1 MEWKHPKSVA
11 AYFEILMVGC
21 FCKNHIETGNAHHR
35 QMLYGKMTSFDVN
48 AFRHSQHLQVL
59 KI

>member
-1 MEWKHPKSVA
+1 
-11 AYFEILMVGC
+11 
-21 FCKNHIETGNAHHR
+21 
-35 QMLYGKMTSFDVN
+35 MLYGKMTSFDVN